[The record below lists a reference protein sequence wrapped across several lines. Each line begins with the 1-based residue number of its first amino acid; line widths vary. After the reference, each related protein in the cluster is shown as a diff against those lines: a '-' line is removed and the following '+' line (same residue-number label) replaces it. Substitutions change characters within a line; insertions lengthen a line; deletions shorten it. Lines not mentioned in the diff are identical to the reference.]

1 MKARFFCDSCGA
13 AVAARADR
21 CPACGKVFAAVRCPQ
36 CGYEGRPSE
45 FLRGCK
51 VCGYLAEEDRGNT
64 APARRRQTTISRGTA
79 RLLVAGLGLVLVV
92 LVALLLAILDRG

>member
-13 AVAARADR
+13 AVGARADR

-51 VCGYLAEEDRGNT
+51 VCGYLAEEEPKGS
-64 APARRRQTTISRGTA
+64 AARHGRPQATLSRGTA
-79 RLLVAGLGLVLVV
+79 RLLGAGLAVLLVV
-92 LVALLLAILDRG
+92 LLVLILGRG